1 VTLDAGVS
9 QGGFLVATEGEA
21 RLVHLVGA
29 KNLNAQQKMK
39 GPHGQ
44 SGNYL

>member
-9 QGGFLVATEGEA
+9 QGGFLVAMEGEA

-29 KNLNAQQKMK
+29 KNLNAHQKMK
-39 GPHGQ
+39 GPYSQ
-44 SGNYL
+44 PGNYL